1 MDVYLS
7 GCRCNASNEIARLA
21 KSSQWN
27 GCYLASYAYR
37 DYTSVR
43 KIMSCT
49 SRLMLDSGAFTFLNG
64 SKKTVDWDAYLREY
78 AEFINENDIE
88 LFFELDIDPL
98 VGYDQVKEMRDRLE
112 GMTHKQ
118 CIPVWHKSR
127 GRDEF
132 LNLCSQYPYVALG
145 GIAIGEI
152 KRSEHRFFPWFI
164 NEAHKRGAKIHGLG
178 YTNTEGLYRYHFDS
192 VDSSSWLSGVRYGRI
207 QYFNGTTMKNLS
219 RPKGMRAN
227 TNKAELFCLHEWIK
241 FQEYARASL

>member
-7 GCRCNASNEIARLA
+7 GYHIDAANEITRLA

-27 GCYLASYAYR
+27 GCYLVSYAYHKDPR
-37 DYTSVR
+37 VR

-78 AEFINENDIE
+78 AEFINKNDIK

-98 VGYDQVKEMRDRLE
+98 VGYDRVKEMRNELE
-112 GMTHKQ
+112 EMTQKQ

-164 NEAHKRGAKIHGLG
+164 NEAHKRGAKVHGLG
-178 YTNTEGLYRYHFDS
+178 YTNTEGLHRYRFDS
-192 VDSSSWLSGVRYGRI
+192 VDSSTWLAGVRYGNI
-207 QYFNGTTMKNLS
+207 SYFDGRVMKNLS

-227 TNKAELFCLHEWIK
+227 KSKAVLYCLHEWMK
-241 FQEYARASL
+241 FQEYARANL

>member
-7 GCRCNASNEIARLA
+7 GYRTNTADEIARLA

-27 GCYLASYAYR
+27 GCYLASYAYSKNP
-37 DYTSVR
+37 SVL

-49 SRLMLDSGAFTFLNG
+49 PRLMLDSGAFTFLNG

-98 VGYDQVKEMRDRLE
+98 VGYDRVKEMRNELE
-112 GMTHKQ
+112 EMTHKQ

-132 LNLCSQYPYVALG
+132 LSLCSQYPYVALG

-164 NEAHKRGAKIHGLG
+164 DEAHKRGAKIHGLG
-178 YTNTEGLYRYHFDS
+178 YTNTEGLHRYHFDS
-192 VDSSSWLSGVRYGRI
+192 VDSSSWLSGVKYGRP
-207 QYFNGTTMKNLS
+207 QCFNGRAMKALS
-219 RPKGMRAN
+219 KPKGMCAN
-227 TNKAELFCLHEWIK
+227 REKVELYCLHEWMK
-241 FQEYARASL
+241 FQEYASENL